1 LNAAAERSN
10 IDGMTLATIDL
21 ALRSGAIA
29 LLLLL
34 AALLGRDFSGRT
46 AGRLAALF
54 ALGSA
59 IYAVSSAAGATT
71 WPLGWHAP
79 LIALSTGN
87 VLTFWLFTRALFDDD
102 FTLRP
107 WHGLAWGALVAVSLV
122 NCTLIAP
129 MQDASSRW
137 LGVALSLLALG
148 ILALAVVQSVRSWSA
163 DLVEGRRLLRTF
175 MVGAAAIYSIVATVM
190 QLVLAGSAPPVL
202 VSVVNAAVLLGIAA
216 VIVVAMTRTAGD
228 EIFAAEPVPTAEPQ
242 PDATIA
248 AGDQQ
253 QIAALNR
260 LMHGE
265 RIYRQEGLT
274 IGMLANRLNLPEYR
288 LRRLINQ
295 QLGYR
300 NFSAFLNGYRIEEAK
315 AALADPTQADVP
327 VTTIALDAGFQS
339 LGPFNRAFKSI
350 TGVTPTEF
358 RRTRLVAG

>member
-1 LNAAAERSN
+1 
-10 IDGMTLATIDL
+10 MTLATIDL

-29 LLLLL
+29 LLLAL
-34 AALLGRDFSGRT
+34 AALLVRDFGRQL

-59 IYAVSSAAGATT
+59 VYAASSAAGAAS
-71 WPLGWHAP
+71 WPIGWHAP

-87 VLTFWLFTRALFDDD
+87 VVVFWLFTRALFDDE
-102 FTLRP
+102 FTLRR
-107 WHGLAWGALVAVSLV
+107 WHGAAWIALVVVSLI
-122 NCTLIAP
+122 NCALIAP
-129 MQDASSRW
+129 RQDPSGRW
-137 LGVALSLLALG
+137 LGLALSLVALG
-148 ILALAVVQSVRSWSA
+148 ILALAVVQSVRSWSS
-163 DLVEGRRLLRTF
+163 DLVERRRLLRVF
-175 MVGAAAIYSIVATVM
+175 IVGAAALYSIVNSVL
-190 QLVLAGSAPPVL
+190 QLMLDGSDPPAV
-202 VSVVNAAVLLGIAA
+202 VSAANAAVLLGIAA

-228 EIFAAEPVPTAEPQ
+228 EVFAAAPHPTDNVQ
-242 PDATIA
+242 PHAAI

-253 QIAALNR
+253 QIVALNR
-260 LMHGE
+260 LMQAE

-274 IGMLANRLNLPEYR
+274 IGMLANRLTLPEYR

-300 NFSAFLNGYRIEEAK
+300 NFNAFLNGYRIEEAK
-315 AALADPTQADVP
+315 AALADPAQAEVP

-339 LGPFNRAFKSI
+339 LGPFNRAFKSQ